1 MCAVDNDQVSTTKL
15 FLFYFYCKC
24 NVDRTK
30 KRGRSCSEEEKSS
43 QQEDGVGDEVGGVA
57 LLHQTGAV
65 TPGDEQ

>member
-1 MCAVDNDQVSTTKL
+1 MLTEQI
-15 FLFYFYCKC
+15 
-24 NVDRTK
+24 R
-30 KRGRSCSEEEKSS
+30 RGCSCSEEEKSS